1 MNPVQTTDD
10 TPTHELL
17 SPEGVRLDLPV
28 AGPALRILAY
38 AIDFVVLAVTIVA
51 LLFLTFTS
59 LPIGKWLGGVF
70 SSLFH
75 HMVRAAR
82 EAQNGNVQPM
92 TRNIGLAEGLIFA
105 VFILVQF
112 TVETGYFILWEML
125 TNGRSLGKSVLGLRV
140 VKRDGMPIDSRS
152 SIVRNLMRSVDLLPA
167 NYLVGL
173 TAMILSP
180 SVERL
185 GDHAAGTIVIRLDR
199 PVAAEQIELP
209 ADAAP
214 LALTRRQ
221 VAQLGPRE
229 FALIRGTIRR
239 AEELPVDRRD
249 ELLLEVSETLRKR
262 LELNELPTND
272 RMMFLRELL
281 GAVERHSGSESR

>member
-1 MNPVQTTDD
+1 
-10 TPTHELL
+10 
-17 SPEGVRLDLPV
+17 
-28 AGPALRILAY
+28 
-38 AIDFVVLAVTIVA
+38 
-51 LLFLTFTS
+51 
-59 LPIGKWLGGVF
+59 
-70 SSLFH
+70 
-75 HMVRAAR
+75 
-82 EAQNGNVQPM
+82 
-92 TRNIGLAEGLIFA
+92 
-105 VFILVQF
+105 
-112 TVETGYFILWEML
+112 
-125 TNGRSLGKSVLGLRV
+125 VLGLRV